1 LIRAAPKGSFRTSPR
16 AAALGHIRRN
26 PGVSPMVLRPLSAS
40 ERTDALN
47 KAAAA
52 RATRAAA
59 KESLKNGEK
68 SAAEIIS
75 AAVEDEAMARMKVSE
90 LLEALPGIGKVR
102 AAAIMKQLGIA
113 ASRRLRGLG
122 IHQRRALVDFIDEN

>member
-1 LIRAAPKGSFRTSPR
+1 
-16 AAALGHIRRN
+16 
-26 PGVSPMVLRPLSAS
+26 MVLRPLSAS

-59 KESLKNGEK
+59 KEGLKNGAR
-68 SAAEIIS
+68 SAADIINS
-75 AAVEDEAMARMKVSE
+75 AVEDDAMARMKVSE
-90 LLEALPGIGKVR
+90 LLEALPGVGKVR

-122 IHQRRALVDFIDEN
+122 VHQRRALVDFIDEN

>member
-1 LIRAAPKGSFRTSPR
+1 
-16 AAALGHIRRN
+16 
-26 PGVSPMVLRPLSAS
+26 MVLRPLSAS

>member
-1 LIRAAPKGSFRTSPR
+1 
-16 AAALGHIRRN
+16 
-26 PGVSPMVLRPLSAS
+26 MVLRPSSAS

>member
-1 LIRAAPKGSFRTSPR
+1 
-16 AAALGHIRRN
+16 
-26 PGVSPMVLRPLSAS
+26 MVLRPLSAS

-59 KESLKNGEK
+59 KESLKNGES
-68 SAAEIIS
+68 SASQIIDS
-75 AAVEDEAMARMKVSE
+75 AMEDEAMARMKVSE

-102 AAAIMKQLGIA
+102 AAGIMKQLGIA

-122 IHQRRALVDFIDEN
+122 VHQRRALVDFIDEN

>member
-1 LIRAAPKGSFRTSPR
+1 
-16 AAALGHIRRN
+16 
-26 PGVSPMVLRPLSAS
+26 MVLRPLSAS

-122 IHQRRALVDFIDEN
+122 IHQRRTLVDFIEEN

>member
-1 LIRAAPKGSFRTSPR
+1 
-16 AAALGHIRRN
+16 
-26 PGVSPMVLRPLSAS
+26 VSTVVLRPLSAS
-40 ERTDALN
+40 ERTEALN

-59 KESLKNGEK
+59 KESLKNGQR
-68 SAAEIIS
+68 SAADIIN
-75 AAVEDEAMARMKVSE
+75 AAVADEAMARMRVSE

-122 IHQRRALVDFIDEN
+122 VHQRAALVDFIDEN

>member
-1 LIRAAPKGSFRTSPR
+1 
-16 AAALGHIRRN
+16 
-26 PGVSPMVLRPLSAS
+26 MVLRPLFVS
-40 ERTDALN
+40 EWTDALN
-47 KAAAA
+47 KAAAV

>member
-1 LIRAAPKGSFRTSPR
+1 
-16 AAALGHIRRN
+16 
-26 PGVSPMVLRPLSAS
+26 MVLRPLSAS

-122 IHQRRALVDFIDEN
+122 IHQRRALVDFIDEH